1 MFFGQFYH
9 NLDDKGRLT
18 VPSRFREFLN
28 SGGAFVM
35 QGFDQNLMVFP
46 APTFAIISRRVQQM
60 NMTDPTARLL
70 RRLLYSNTD
79 HVEMDKAGR
88 FLLPQFLRQFASL
101 QVNVVVVGSGDYFEI
116 WSPEAWTAQTDLL
129 QDAQANAHRFSALSL
144 SSEPL
149 G

>member
-28 SGGAFVM
+28 PGGAFVM
-35 QGFDQNLMVFP
+35 QGFEKNLMVFP
-46 APTFAIISRRVQQM
+46 APTFQVISRRVQAM
-60 NMTDPTARLL
+60 NMTDPKARLL
-70 RRLLYSNTD
+70 RRLVYSNTD
-79 HVEMDKAGR
+79 RVEMDKAGR
-88 FLLPQFLRQFASL
+88 FLLPQFLRQYANL
-101 QVNVVVVGSGDYFEI
+101 QTGVVVVGSGDYFEI
-116 WSPEAWTAQTDLL
+116 WSPEDWAAQSELL
-129 QDAQANAHRFSALSL
+129 QDVQANADRFSALSL